1 MPRAKKAPS
10 APSNSSTEAPGKPV
24 VSVNPDPANAGVKT
38 SSPTQAAGNKQ
49 ASSPSKVSGSVRAN
63 GDLEAVIRARAYQ
76 IYEERGRTD
85 GLAQEDWVRAER
97 EVLQQHA
104 KRTA

>member
-10 APSNSSTEAPGKPV
+10 APSNNNEAPGKSV
-24 VSVNPDPANAGVKT
+24 VSVNPDPVNGGVKT
-38 SSPTQAAGNKQ
+38 GNTVQESSNFQ
-49 ASSPSKVSGSVRAN
+49 ASSPSKASGSVKAN
-63 GDLEAVIRARAYQ
+63 GDLEAAIRARAYQ

-97 EVLQQHA
+97 EVLQQHG